1 MSNEGKKSQGRKK
14 GRKGRSDRDFFEDL
28 RGLETHQLEDRLN
41 DNKSSARAIES
52 QLDSMESERSSLIST
67 VQVLRNA
74 LGHSGKMSK
83 ERQSLLTELRG
94 RTPKINEQKALRDNI
109 NERVGPPSNVIEK
122 LLMRTWRDL
131 TTIRDDASRA
141 PQLPHEIQK
150 FSFFFELIEMHK
162 LKQQSDAA
170 HKKFVD
176 LIRAQKDTIKKL
188 DELKD
193 EKSEISEQ
201 ASEEN
206 PRLSGIAIT
215 KKEEAKL
222 NKRIGWHD
230 EKSGTASGL
239 LGEIRKLRREI
250 KKIRLEV
257 GRLDSFIRIRKGDE
271 ERGIKVRMRINSLRE
286 HAVSGGALSV
296 EDMARLLKSGGISQ
310 LQQSTEES
318 KPKKK
323 KGRRGGRKRAQ
334 AHRGVARSFK
344 RRDD

>member
-193 EKSEISEQ
+193 DSSEISEQ

-206 PRLSGIAIT
+206 PRLSGISINR
-215 KKEEAKL
+215 KEEKNL
-222 NKRIGWHD
+222 NKRI
-230 EKSGTASGL
+230 EKMLDS
-239 LGEIRKLRREI
+239 IRANRKELKKLKREI
-250 KKIRLEV
+250 GL
-257 GRLDSFIRIRKGDE
+257 LDSFIRIRKGDE

>member
-193 EKSEISEQ
+193 DSSEISEL

-206 PRLSGIAIT
+206 PRLSGISINR
-215 KKEEAKL
+215 KEEKNL
-222 NKRIGWHD
+222 NKRI
-230 EKSGTASGL
+230 EKMLDS
-239 LGEIRKLRREI
+239 IRANRKELKKLKREI
-250 KKIRLEV
+250 